1 MKVAKHFRW
10 EAAHRLPWHEGVCR
24 NLHGHSYR
32 MTVELEG
39 EPDERGILM
48 DFKVIKH
55 LLAPLVEEWDHA
67 MLVSDS
73 DEMLCDVARRTGWK
87 HVMLPFDSTAEN
99 LSAFVSNFL
108 ARTQADVL
116 RASGVQKV
124 RVRIAE
130 TETSYA
136 EAEQCVEASVVPT
149 PDRTATADIVPG
161 NG

>member
-32 MTVELEG
+32 MTVELKG
-39 EPDERGILM
+39 EPDDRGILM
-48 DFKVIKH
+48 DFKVLKH
-55 LLAPLVEEWDHA
+55 LLAPLVDEWDHA
-67 MLVSDS
+67 MLVAES

-99 LSAFVSNFL
+99 LSTFVLNYL
-108 ARTQADVL
+108 TRTRADVL
-116 RASGVQKV
+116 RASGVQDV

-136 EAEQCVEASVVPT
+136 EAEQRVELPVVPASNRMLST
-149 PDRTATADIVPG
+149 DILPG
-161 NG
+161 KR